1 VDRLP
6 VRYAALA
13 CVISGGMLIG
23 GPGLVASADDGTGGS
38 TGTAGDSQSS
48 DTSST
53 PHSFLSSLASLPGL
67 LGLSQLSA
75 ANVPS
80 IGAVAPP
87 VMSLPPQQAPTTAP
101 NGPKLVQAFMLP
113 DSGNP
118 HRVAVT
124 VPESAPQ
131 TPDRERPGNS
141 PGAGPQSVPQPQT
154 HQQPQQGENT
164 SPTLLPLA
172 PSDAPAGITITIP
185 NPLPGGQPI
194 DLNKPLLP
202 QVLPPP
208 LVMLL
213 TAIAKQIP
221 LANLVIT
228 PLLNMTLLSNTAA
241 PTLPPGGL
249 LPATMPSALSN
260 VNRALLAPSGPPP
273 ADVAPMGMD
282 VPDAPAQEPT
292 SPPDGTAGPLT
303 GPRNGVSSLSEPVA
317 FRAGYSDYL
326 RNAGMAQITAIA
338 VPGAVAI
345 LLFSLGGGF
354 IGYRQARAGHIIRA
368 EGIARF
374 LR

>member
-1 VDRLP
+1 
-6 VRYAALA
+6 
-13 CVISGGMLIG
+13 MLIS

-38 TGTAGDSQSS
+38 TSPAGDSQSS

-53 PHSFLSSLASLPGL
+53 PHSLLSSLSSLASLPGL

-87 VMSLPPQQAPTTAP
+87 AMSLPTQQAPTTVP
-101 NGPKLVQAFMLP
+101 NSPRLVQAFMLP
-113 DSGNP
+113 DPGNP

-124 VPESAPQ
+124 VPQSAPQ

-141 PGAGPQSVPQPQT
+141 PGTGSQSAPRPQT
-154 HQQPQQGENT
+154 HQQPEQGENT
-164 SPTLLPLA
+164 SPTLLPVA
-172 PSDAPAGITITIP
+172 PTGAPGGITITIP

-208 LVMLL
+208 LLMLL
-213 TAIAKQIP
+213 TAIAKHIP
-221 LANLVIT
+221 LAELVIT
-228 PLLNMTLLSNTAA
+228 PLLNMTVLSDIAA

-249 LPATMPSALSN
+249 SPATTLSALSN
-260 VNRALLAPSGPPP
+260 TNRALMSPSGPPP
-273 ADVAPMGMD
+273 VDVAPMGMD

-292 SPPDGTAGPLT
+292 SPPDQPAGPPT
-303 GPRNGVSSLSEPVA
+303 APRNGISPLSEPVA

-326 RNAGMAQITAIA
+326 RNAGMAQVTAIA

-368 EGIARF
+368 EGITRF